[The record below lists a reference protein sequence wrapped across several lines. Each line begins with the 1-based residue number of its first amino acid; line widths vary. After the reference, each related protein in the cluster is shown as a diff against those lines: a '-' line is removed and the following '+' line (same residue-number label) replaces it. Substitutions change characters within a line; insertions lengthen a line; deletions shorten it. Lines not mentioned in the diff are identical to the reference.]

1 MTDAEVKIKSFYIT
15 SLYEILSGES
25 LNVSECVI
33 KDFEAEELY
42 EECQGIKMALE
53 LAKRSTILELEEEYT
68 KELIEQHG
76 KQINT

>member
-15 SLYEILSGES
+15 SLYEILSGTS
-25 LNVSECVI
+25 LKALECVI
-33 KDFEAEELY
+33 KDFESEELY

-53 LAKRSTILELEEEYT
+53 LAKVSTILELEEEYT